1 MDPVNPA
8 NPANPANGG
17 DVRTLGCIGFVGA
30 GAVAVALAR
39 ALAHLGA
46 PVVAV
51 TARTGHSAR
60 ALAGQLPGCEVVA
73 TPAEVAA
80 RADTIFLAV
89 PDDAIAPVAAS
100 IPWQRGQAAVHLS
113 GAQGLQPLAAA
124 GAASARTATLH
135 PLMTFSARLATAA
148 LPTLLRR
155 FAGCTWAL
163 EADDVGLAGA
173 LADLARALGGRTI
186 ALRAEDRVP
195 YHLAAV
201 LASNY
206 LVALIG
212 AAVELWRGFGVA
224 PGEALAAL
232 LPLTQAAVES
242 LETVGLPAALTGP
255 VARGD
260 VGTVAAHLAWLE
272 EHAPEAPTLTPLRE
286 AYVALAR
293 LALPLALEKGSLSPA
308 AAAALQRL
316 LDAAAARGPEQPD

>member
-1 MDPVNPA
+1 MDSTERPGELN
-8 NPANPANGG
+8 
-17 DVRTLGCIGFVGA
+17 TLGRIGFVGA
-30 GAVAVALAR
+30 GATATALAR

-51 TARTGHSAR
+51 TSRTGHSAT
-60 ALAGQLPGCEVVA
+60 ALASQLPGCEAVA
-73 TPAEVAA
+73 TPAGVAA
-80 RADTIFLAV
+80 RADTVILAV

-100 IPWQRGQAAVHLS
+100 TPWRTGQAAVHLS
-113 GAQGLQPLAAA
+113 GSQGLQPLASAQASGARVAA
-124 GAASARTATLH
+124 FH
-135 PLMTFSARLATAA
+135 PLMTFSVGLAGAA
-148 LPTLLRR
+148 LPTLLQR

-163 EADDVGLAGA
+163 EAGDAGLASA

-186 ALRAEDRVP
+186 ALQAEDRVP

-206 LVALIG
+206 LVALMG

-232 LPLTQAAVES
+232 LPLTRAVVES
-242 LETVGLPAALTGP
+242 LETVGLPSSLTGP

-260 VGTVAAHLAWLE
+260 VGTVRAHLAWIE
-272 EHAPEAPTLTPLRE
+272 EHAPAGLALAPLRE

-293 LALPLALEKGSLSPA
+293 LALPIAIEKGSLSPE

-316 LDAAAARGPEQPD
+316 LHATRERASEQPN